1 MIAVFMGKQD
11 AVELFGRHAA
21 LLEAEDDLARAQ
33 PAINENFAMI
43 GRDERAVPG
52 TAAAE
57 HGETEHAPYLAAM
70 FRFAQIK
77 SRDRQLN
84 CAISQSE
91 DALLLGIV
99 IERAESANFI
109 EAAHAVE
116 RVEVLSITRSELG
129 RFQITA
135 AQIGVAKGIGATAGE
150 KMKAQPATIGAR
162 NALRFAEESD
172 EQDQH

>member
-33 PAINENFAMI
+33 PAIDENFAMI

-77 SRDRQLN
+77 FARSTIKLRDQPGRG
-84 CAISQSE
+84 CAAFWHRNRASE
-91 DALLLGIV
+91 IG
-99 IERAESANFI
+99 ES
-109 EAAHAVE
+109 H
-116 RVEVLSITRSELG
+116 RG
-129 RFQITA
+129 
-135 AQIGVAKGIGATAGE
+135 GAC
-150 KMKAQPATIGAR
+150 R
-162 NALRFAEESD
+162 
-172 EQDQH
+172 

>member
-33 PAINENFAMI
+33 PAIDENFAMI

-77 SRDRQLN
+77 FARSTIKLRDQPERGCAASWHRNRASGIDESRR
-84 CAISQSE
+84 
-91 DALLLGIV
+91 G
-99 IERAESANFI
+99 
-109 EAAHAVE
+109 
-116 RVEVLSITRSELG
+116 
-129 RFQITA
+129 
-135 AQIGVAKGIGATAGE
+135 GAC
-150 KMKAQPATIGAR
+150 R
-162 NALRFAEESD
+162 
-172 EQDQH
+172 